1 MDLPGDFT
9 GACWRPS
16 FYIGAPYPGSWWA
29 GQRTREFR
37 QMVEAA
43 GGGTAAAAGAPVTAP
58 LG

>member
-37 QMVEAA
+37 HMVEAA
-43 GGGTAAAAGAPVTAP
+43 GMKLVEEPPRPQAPQ
-58 LG
+58 